1 MPLVKVYSTAKR
13 KVSEMELDER
23 IFNVQIKD
31 HLLHDVVRMQFANR
45 RAGTASTKG
54 RSMVRGGGRKPY
66 RQKGTGRSRAGT
78 IRSPLWRGG
87 GVIFGPAPRD
97 FGFNLPKKVKRQALR
112 VALSARAAEGK
123 LLVLNQFELKEIRT
137 KSFVE
142 ILGRLGMEKALI
154 VIGQENCPGLAPPRG
169 RGAFSSQR
177 LGRSVERRE
186 KSLESRSFPRLAVN
200 FQGALMSADYSQDRG
215 HSQPAP
221 RELRRE
227 KRIEHL

>member
-1 MPLVKVYSTAKR
+1 VEKGMPLVKVYSTAKR

-23 IFNVQIKD
+23 IFNVEIKD

-87 GVIFGPAPRD
+87 GVIFGPASRD
-97 FGFNLPKKVKRQALR
+97 FGFNLPKKVKKQALR

-123 LLVLNQFELKEIRT
+123 LLVLNQFELKEIKT

-142 ILGRLGMEKALI
+142 ILERLGMEKALI
-154 VIGQENCPGLAPPRG
+154 VIGGENFNLERSARNIPGVKVLRVEGLNVYDVLNHENLILVKDAVEKIQE
-169 RGAFSSQR
+169 
-177 LGRSVERRE
+177 
-186 KSLESRSFPRLAVN
+186 RLA
-200 FQGALMSADYSQDRG
+200 S
-215 HSQPAP
+215 
-221 RELRRE
+221 
-227 KRIEHL
+227 

>member
-1 MPLVKVYSTAKR
+1 VEKGMPLVKVYSTAKR

-23 IFNVQIKD
+23 IFNVEIKD

-97 FGFNLPKKVKRQALR
+97 FGFNLPKKVKKQALR

-123 LLVLNQFELKEIRT
+123 LLVLNQFELKEIKT
-137 KSFVE
+137 KSFAE

-154 VIGQENCPGLAPPRG
+154 VIGGENFNLERSARNIPGVKVLRVEGLNVYDILNHENLILVKDAVEKIQE
-169 RGAFSSQR
+169 
-177 LGRSVERRE
+177 
-186 KSLESRSFPRLAVN
+186 RLA
-200 FQGALMSADYSQDRG
+200 S
-215 HSQPAP
+215 
-221 RELRRE
+221 
-227 KRIEHL
+227 